1 MSGVL
6 RWVGRVLFLSLAGFA
21 TLSIIG
27 SIAAIPSG
35 GTGGRTLLADRAPAP
50 PEEAA
55 RPMPGEPAA
64 PAPEAARPDAAPA
77 PGDVADATVVA
88 AAPPPDPAAR
98 WLEPISY
105 ALIAIAA
112 LLGAILLA
120 LWRIGDAIRDARR

>member
-64 PAPEAARPDAAPA
+64 PEPEAARPDAAPA
-77 PGDVADATVVA
+77 PGDVADATVA
-88 AAPPPDPAAR
+88 AAPPTDPAAR

-105 ALIAIAA
+105 ALIEIAA
-112 LLGAILLA
+112 LLGAFLLA
-120 LWRIGDAIRDARR
+120 LWRIGDAIRDVRR